1 MCCNNVTINKKHK
14 VYINIYYICI
24 NIYINIC
31 ILFVVRSPQGFRQ
44 SAAPGALSILVRS
57 VVLYSLTRTTMISPG
72 KDETRVCGYIKTYEG
87 YTKPENLGFC
97 YEPVNLPNSI
107 ARQYQRRIKSPVEP
121 LGWHSFTKTVN
132 GLKVIN

>member
-1 MCCNNVTINKKHK
+1 MYK
-14 VYINIYYICI
+14 Y
-24 NIYINIC
+24 IYIYIYIC
-31 ILFVVRSPQGFRQ
+31 ILFVVRSPQAFRQ

-107 ARQYQRRIKSPVEP
+107 DRQYQRRIKSPVEP

>member
-14 VYINIYYICI
+14 VHINIYYICI
-24 NIYINIC
+24 NIYIYIF